1 MLLVFISKR
10 RIIMKRIIVLGSIL
24 LLLVPFTALAQ
35 VDFCE
40 GNFDYDADV
49 DGTDAFTFK
58 TDFGR
63 SGISNPCPGGFAAV
77 QMTGQT
83 ACYDTAGN
91 PRDCPGTG
99 EDGEHQQG
107 IPWPN
112 PRFTI
117 MYCDA
122 SLPCSNQEFDCDADP
137 DTDVVT
143 DNLTGL
149 MWTRDAN
156 MFGVRTWQEALD
168 DCNGLNFAGYDDWRL
183 PNIFELESL
192 RNMRYWQ
199 PALSNTAGTGQWTLG
214 DPFTK
219 LIPDGYYWSSTSYAA
234 YPGIAWLVLI
244 VDGIVD
250 GIDKR
255 SLNYVWP
262 VRGGQ

>member
-1 MLLVFISKR
+1 
-10 RIIMKRIIVLGSIL
+10 
-24 LLLVPFTALAQ
+24 VPFTAIAQ

-63 SGISNPCPGGFAAV
+63 SGIGNPCPGGFAAV
-77 QMTGQT
+77 QRTGQT
-83 ACYDTAGN
+83 SCYDTAGN

-99 EDGEHQQG
+99 EDGEHQRG
-107 IPWPN
+107 ILWPN

-117 MYCDA
+117 MYCDT
-122 SLPCSNQEFDCDADP
+122 SRHCSNQEFDCDADP

-156 MFGVRTWQEALD
+156 MFGFRPWQEALD

-192 RNMRYWQ
+192 RNMRYWE
-199 PALSNTAGTGQWTLG
+199 PALSNSAGTGQWTLG
-214 DPFTK
+214 DPFIKILTS
-219 LIPDGYYWSSTSYAA
+219 GSYWSSTTCAFNSN
-234 YPGIAWLVLI
+234 IAWLAGMSYGVQYNT
-244 VDGIVD
+244 
-250 GIDKR
+250 DK
-255 SLNYVWP
+255 SNSYYVWP